1 MCLFCS
7 LRASKCNG
15 SCGAWQGSNGHNVR
29 QRCDAMAALVR
40 VCYRDDNE
48 ATGQAGSPE
57 VSARGPLKTPN
68 SELSDFSRPLRTPP
82 DAPEQKTDAESGP
95 PRPRRPT
102 EAPRTCRVDG
112 VRGNSP
118 CALDGA
124 PALLAAATAAL
135 SGAAAARAWL
145 RRPQHHS
152 AVKSRRPA
160 APSSRHPRKQ
170 TRRMGR
176 AITPT
181 STPSRRGD
189 SVGGRGRVLSQ
200 YIKLV
205 V

>member
-1 MCLFCS
+1 MHCFAT
-7 LRASKCNG
+7 RG
-15 SCGAWQGSNGHNVR
+15 GA
-29 QRCDAMAALVR
+29 D
-40 VCYRDDNE
+40 
-48 ATGQAGSPE
+48 E
-57 VSARGPLKTPN
+57 VSAEHNDLTTSRLLSRPVLVHGPLKSPKT
-68 SELSDFSRPLRTPP
+68 ELRDFSRPLRTPP
-82 DAPEQKTDAESGP
+82 DAPEQKTDADRRT

-102 EAPRTCRVDG
+102 QASRTCRVDS
-112 VRGNSP
+112 VRVDIP

>member
-1 MCLFCS
+1 MHCFAT
-7 LRASKCNG
+7 RG
-15 SCGAWQGSNGHNVR
+15 GA
-29 QRCDAMAALVR
+29 D
-40 VCYRDDNE
+40 
-48 ATGQAGSPE
+48 E
-57 VSARGPLKTPN
+57 VSAEHNDLTSSRL
-68 SELSDFSRPLRTPP
+68 LSRPVLVHEGHSNPPKQSSVTSPDRSGRLPTPP
-82 DAPEQKTDAESGP
+82 SKRPMLTP
-95 PRPRRPT
+95 RPRPRRPT
-102 EAPRTCRVDG
+102 QASRTCRVDS
-112 VRGNSP
+112 VRVDIP